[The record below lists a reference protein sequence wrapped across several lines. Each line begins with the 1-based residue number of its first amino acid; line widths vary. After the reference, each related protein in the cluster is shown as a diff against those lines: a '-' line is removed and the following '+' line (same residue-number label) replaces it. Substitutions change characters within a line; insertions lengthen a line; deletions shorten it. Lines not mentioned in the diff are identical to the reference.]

1 MSEYESREEEEVQI
15 YPDDIEI
22 IEDPNQ
28 WKPSKQQ
35 ILAYAVKMG
44 YIPFM
49 DSENFLEIAKESLM
63 KPLPNKW
70 RRAFRA
76 IELDLM
82 YIDLTTNEI
91 HLVNNIEESAKA
103 ELEKEREMIYQEQL
117 REYLREEKLIEEQ
130 KKSD

>member
-35 ILAYAVKMG
+35 ILVYAVKMG

-49 DSENFLEIAKESLM
+49 DSKKFLEIAKESLM

-117 REYLREEKLIEEQ
+117 REYLREEQLIEE
-130 KKSD
+130 KKKK